1 MRAGVGR
8 GEEALDGVVM
18 RAAGAGWV
26 VGALVVGPLVVGAL
40 VVGALVVGPLVVGVG
55 CDAGARTG
63 TAWRRGLEPVVGVA
77 NPREGKTVQRT
88 AQNTGSVFGFCQLYR
103 AIRINGAG

>member
-1 MRAGVGR
+1 MRAGVGP

-18 RAAGAGWV
+18 RAAGAGW
-26 VGALVVGPLVVGAL
+26 

-88 AQNTGSVFGFCQLYR
+88 AQNTASVFGFCQLYR